1 MIYLILLFYLYFHIN
16 LNFLFQKYFQNYDQ
30 LKANIFRSKKTKPNK
45 IHGVGHTSGPMKRT
59 RQNREACGKPSCAAV
74 MGPRYSYLLI
84 ILMTIGILTHHCD
97 CAPVLKI
104 KNFDVLHHHLTL
116 RPNTRSLIPCKFA
129 AVRPI
134 DATKMVIE
142 WGKISGDDGKYIPL
156 IQLNS
161 DGVKT
166 FSEDGKK
173 YELFVPLVRK
183 GNCTLVIKPTGAT
196 DNGAY
201 EVWMTLDGELYESFS
216 RTRITVSGGSRALG
230 SRAESP
236 TTKMTPTAIK
246 NAAAMNSKEPIG
258 VKNSSNFFALL
269 LEKHGKSAIIVVIAV
284 LSFLT
289 LTSVTSLVVCC
300 LYCCSGDEEPS
311 ADEETPKESPPQT
324 TQELVTCSE

>member
-1 MIYLILLFYLYFHIN
+1 M
-16 LNFLFQKYFQNYDQ
+16 
-30 LKANIFRSKKTKPNK
+30 
-45 IHGVGHTSGPMKRT
+45 
-59 RQNREACGKPSCAAV
+59 
-74 MGPRYSYLLI
+74 
-84 ILMTIGILTHHCD
+84 
-97 CAPVLKI
+97 VL
-104 KNFDVLHHHLTL
+104 
-116 RPNTRSLIPCKFA
+116 
-129 AVRPI
+129 
-134 DATKMVIE
+134 E
-142 WGKISGDDGKYIPL
+142 WGKISEDDGKYTPL

-166 FSEDGKK
+166 FSEDSKK

-201 EVWMTLDGELYESFS
+201 EVWMTLDGELYESLS

-230 SRAESP
+230 SRAEAP
-236 TTKMTPTAIK
+236 TTKMTLTAIK

-289 LTSVTSLVVCC
+289 LTSVISLVVCC
-300 LYCCSGDEEPS
+300 LYCCSEDKEPS
-311 ADEETPKESPPQT
+311 ADEETPKESTPQT
-324 TQELVTCSE
+324 TQEETSLQVEDETTSETSGQKRGEIVSNEREEPAKYSASESEPDSSYKGSDTESDLSDSG